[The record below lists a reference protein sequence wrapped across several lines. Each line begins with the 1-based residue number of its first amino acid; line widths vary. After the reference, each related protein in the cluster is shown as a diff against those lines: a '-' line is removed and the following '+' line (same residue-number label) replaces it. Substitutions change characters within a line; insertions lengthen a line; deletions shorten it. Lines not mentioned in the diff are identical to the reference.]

1 MPRSNK
7 YDTLFEPIAIG
18 PKTLKNRF
26 YQVPHCTGFGRA
38 KPWSQARHRS
48 VKAEGGWGAVCTEF
62 CAISPESD
70 EAPYPAARLWDDGD
84 VKALALM
91 CDEAHAHGALAGVEL
106 HHGGVHAERRETRVP
121 AVGPSQLGGDF
132 ALPAMSV
139 PKAMDLEDIERVTQD
154 WVDAAERARQAGFDI
169 VYVYGGHTYLL
180 GQFLSPF
187 YNRRNDEYGG
197 SLENRARLWLETLE
211 RVRTAVG
218 RDCAIAVRLSA
229 DSPGSPS
236 VAIDD
241 ALGFVAMA
249 DEFVDLWDLQVGG
262 IAEWS
267 KDSGASRFFKEGY
280 QFEWTRRLRESTS
293 KPIVGVGRLVNPDL
307 MVDILA
313 SGCQDIIGAARP
325 SIADPFLPNKI
336 AEGRFDEIRECI
348 GCNAC
353 TSRAAWGGHLGCT
366 QNATA
371 GEEYRRG
378 WHPEVFS
385 RAANAD
391 KDVLIVGAG
400 PAGMECATVLGK
412 REMVR
417 VHLVE
422 ASSEMGGCVRWI
434 SQLPGLG
441 EWSRITNYRRIQI
454 DKLKNVELITG
465 KTMDCADVLEYGADL
480 VVIATGSSWST
491 DGLNCATR
499 APIPG
504 ADAEQPNCLTPEQ
517 ILLEGKAVPGRR
529 VLVYDCDGY
538 YVGPS
543 VAERLSAEGH
553 TVDLVTC
560 FEQVAPLCTETLE
573 GPMLR
578 QRLHDL
584 GVRFHRAVRLLRL
597 EDGGAV
603 GEDEFGEPVE
613 LEADAVVL
621 VTQRVSDDA
630 LYSQIVSDPSR
641 LREAGIQAV
650 HTIGDCVAPRLLA
663 DAIFDGHR
671 LAREIDSESP
681 ALPRP
686 YLREEAAV

>member
-7 YDTLFEPIAIG
+7 YDILFEPIAIG

-154 WVDAAERARQAGFDI
+154 WVAAAERARQAGFDI

-307 MVDILA
+307 MVDIVA

-325 SIADPFLPNKI
+325 SIADPFLPKKI
-336 AEGRFDEIRECI
+336 AEGRFDEDPRVHRLQRLHQS
-348 GCNAC
+348 GCVGRPPRLH
-353 TSRAAWGGHLGCT
+353 T
-366 QNATA
+366 NATA

-441 EWSRITNYRRIQI
+441 EWSRITNSSTDPNRQAQERRTDHRQDDGLLRRARVRSRSCGHRYRIQLV
-454 DKLKNVELITG
+454 DGRAQLC
-465 KTMDCADVLEYGADL
+465 DPRADPWSGRREAQLPDAGADPSR
-480 VVIATGSSWST
+480 GQ
-491 DGLNCATR
+491 GG
-499 APIPG
+499 PG
-504 ADAEQPNCLTPEQ
+504 AKSPCLRLRR
-517 ILLEGKAVPGRR
+517 LLRR
-529 VLVYDCDGY
+529 
-538 YVGPS
+538 
-543 VAERLSAEGH
+543 AERRGTLERRGH

-603 GEDEFGEPVE
+603 GEDEFGDPVE

-621 VTQRVSDDA
+621 VTWRGVRRTRSIPRSCPTRRGSTKRGFR
-630 LYSQIVSDPSR
+630 LYTRS
-641 LREAGIQAV
+641 
-650 HTIGDCVAPRLLA
+650 
-663 DAIFDGHR
+663 
-671 LAREIDSESP
+671 EI
-681 ALPRP
+681 A
-686 YLREEAAV
+686 